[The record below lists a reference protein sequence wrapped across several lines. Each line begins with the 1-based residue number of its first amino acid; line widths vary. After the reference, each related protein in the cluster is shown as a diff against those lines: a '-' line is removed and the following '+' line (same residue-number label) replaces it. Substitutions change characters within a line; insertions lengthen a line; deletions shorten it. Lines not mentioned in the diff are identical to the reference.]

1 MLAAETAAD
10 KTVSGYVAG
19 ERITLSTTPTG
30 TDYVWS
36 STAPSGS
43 SVTRSALSGSSGA
56 SVTFAPDVG
65 GTYLVTCVVD
75 STTTYVIRITCQAA
89 AIAEPVEAVRFSPR
103 TDASIPAPA
112 AGVTMYYSSTKSAL
126 VIKTPAGT
134 IYTVDLTVAP

>member
-1 MLAAETAAD
+1 MLGAETAAD
-10 KTVSGYVAG
+10 KSVSNYVAG

-36 STAPSGS
+36 IAQPSGS
-43 SVTRSALSGSSGA
+43 SRARSALSAETGA

-112 AGVTMYYSSTKSAL
+112 AGVTMYYSSTQSAL
-126 VIKTPAGT
+126 VVKTAAGT
-134 IYTVDLTVAP
+134 VYTVNLTAVP